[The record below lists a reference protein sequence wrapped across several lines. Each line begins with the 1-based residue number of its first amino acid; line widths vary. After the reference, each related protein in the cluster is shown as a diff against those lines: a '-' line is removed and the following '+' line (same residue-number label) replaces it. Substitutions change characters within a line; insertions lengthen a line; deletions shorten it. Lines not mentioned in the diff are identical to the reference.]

1 MAVNAAETGSGEALG
16 FRPLYRQVRDT
27 LVARLARGEWQPG
40 DALPTEPE
48 LAASLG
54 VSQGTVRKALDALEG
69 ENLVVRRQGRG
80 TYVAR
85 HDDARVLFQFYR
97 LVPDE
102 GPPAFPDSR
111 VLRVRTAP
119 ATAAAA
125 RALGMAPRAPTLVI
139 DRLREA
145 RPGAVRIVERITLPR
160 ALFPGLGDETLPNN
174 LYALYAGRY
183 GVTIARAAER
193 LKAVAARPR
202 AAALLGVAPGA
213 PLLQV
218 DRTAYALDGQ
228 PAEWRVS
235 LCLTTDVHYQSDLR

>member
-1 MAVNAAETGSGEALG
+1 MAVNAADTGSEGLG
-16 FRPLYRQVRDT
+16 FRPLYRQVRDA
-27 LVARLARGEWQPG
+27 LVVRLAGGEWQPG
-40 DALPTEPE
+40 DVLPTEPE

-54 VSQGTVRKALDALEG
+54 VSQGTVRKALDALES

-97 LVPDE
+97 LVPDA
-102 GPPAFPDSR
+102 GAPAFPDSR

-125 RALGMAPRAPTLVI
+125 TALGLASRAPTLVI

-145 RPGAVRIVERITLPR
+145 APGAIRVVERITLPH

-174 LYALYAGRY
+174 LYALYAG
-183 GVTIARAAER
+183 
-193 LKAVAARPR
+193 
-202 AAALLGVAPGA
+202 
-213 PLLQV
+213 
-218 DRTAYALDGQ
+218 
-228 PAEWRVS
+228 
-235 LCLTTDVHYQSDLR
+235 